1 MNSRL
6 LTNIAILGIV
16 IGFLTINPVYGAPLT
31 GAQGSRIQANFMS
44 QDPDPG
50 DAGKDVELRWQVV
63 NTLSSTVENLKFHL
77 DVEYPFLF
85 EAGDSPDKDLGASAG
100 TNDNKIF
107 YVLHYRL
114 RVADNA
120 IKGTYNVTL
129 SWYTGEG
136 WTKKDFPVYIDP
148 KRADFVVG
156 ALVTSP
162 EKLIA
167 DTDEAKLSVDI
178 DNIGDGNAENVKV
191 RLILP
196 ESVAGEGFKAS
207 YAYSD
212 EDSLGTIQ
220 KDSGKTANFYVDVG
234 ENIKDGV
241 YTAKLE
247 LTYKDENDANNTYR
261 TKTLDLKIPIKP
273 APYLVAESAK
283 TTPEILVAGSKA
295 EIRITVGNTGNKKAE
310 SVSLRVFKDASQPFD
325 FSEKSDFIGKLEP
338 GENGDAVLK
347 VTVDKNAAA
356 KKYLLDVELRGI
368 DEKNNVVIFRRTV
381 PITVSPETK
390 GSPILGTILLGG
402 LVVVLGAVAAGYYL
416 KNGRKKS
423 L

>member
-1 MNSRL
+1 MSKLTQILALCIVAGFFL
-6 LTNIAILGIV
+6 LTASPAL
-16 IGFLTINPVYGAPLT
+16 GAPLA
-31 GAQGSRIQANFMS
+31 GGQGSRIQANFMS
-44 QDPDPG
+44 QDPDPV

-63 NTLSSTVENLKFHL
+63 NTLSSTTENLRFHL
-77 DVEYPFLF
+77 DADYPLLF

-107 YVLHYRL
+107 YVLHYKL

-136 WTKKDFPVYIDP
+136 WTKKDFPIYIDP

-167 DTDEAKLSVDI
+167 DMDEAKLSVNI
-178 DNIGDGNAENVKV
+178 DNIGKGSAENVKV
-191 RLILP
+191 RLLLP
-196 ESVAGEGFKAS
+196 EGFKPTYS
-207 YAYSD
+207 YSD
-212 EDSLGTIQ
+212 EDSLGIIE
-220 KDSGKTANFYVDVG
+220 KDTSKRANFYVDVDEKIREG
-234 ENIKDGV
+234 E
-241 YTAKLE
+241 YSAKLV
-247 LTYKDENDANNTYR
+247 LTYKDENDEANQYR

-273 APYLVAESAK
+273 APYLIAESVIAA
-283 TTPEILVAGSKA
+283 PENLVAGSKA
-295 EIRITVGNTGNKKAE
+295 EVRIKVKNTGNEKAE

-325 FSEKSDFIGKLEP
+325 FSEKSDFVGKLEP
-338 GENGDAVLK
+338 GESGDAVLR
-347 VTVDKNAAA
+347 VTVANNAAA

-381 PITVSPETK
+381 PITVNMEAQGLPLK
-390 GSPILGTILLGG
+390 DAGLIGG
-402 LVVVLGAVAAGYYL
+402 MVAVIGAIAAGYYL
-416 KNGRKKS
+416 KRKKS